1 MRQAWLRFKQ
11 NHLAMTGGVIVAVIL
26 LLTLLSPLM
35 TPYDPM
41 RQDLLKR
48 LAGPSLQ
55 HPLGHDGFGRDV
67 LSRIIVGARLSFG
80 ISCFAMLIAL
90 SIGSP
95 LGLVAGYFGGLIDT
109 GAMRLMDVLMT
120 LPGMLLAL
128 VFVAVLGVGVT
139 NVTIAIGVSTI
150 PVFVRMVRGSVLAV
164 RNLEY
169 VDSARA
175 LGAPA
180 IRIMWRHVWPN
191 ILGPII
197 ILATLRIATAMLT
210 AAALSFIGLGVQ
222 PPVAEW
228 GAMLSEG
235 RSYMRVAPHMVL
247 FPGIAIMVVV
257 LGLNLM
263 GDGLRDALDPYTTIR
278 SRAES

>member
-1 MRQAWLRFKQ
+1 
-11 NHLAMTGGVIVAVIL
+11 
-26 LLTLLSPLM
+26 
-35 TPYDPM
+35 
-41 RQDLLKR
+41 
-48 LAGPSLQ
+48 
-55 HPLGHDGFGRDV
+55 
-67 LSRIIVGARLSFG
+67 
-80 ISCFAMLIAL
+80 
-90 SIGSP
+90 
-95 LGLVAGYFGGLIDT
+95 
-109 GAMRLMDVLMT
+109 
-120 LPGMLLAL
+120 

-180 IRIMWRHVWPN
+180 MRIMWRHVWPN

-278 SRAES
+278 SQAES